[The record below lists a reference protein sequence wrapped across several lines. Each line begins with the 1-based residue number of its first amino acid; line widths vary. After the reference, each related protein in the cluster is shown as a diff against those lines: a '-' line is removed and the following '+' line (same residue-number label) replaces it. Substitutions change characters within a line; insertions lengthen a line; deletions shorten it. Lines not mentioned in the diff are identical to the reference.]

1 MKKDTTFIIL
11 GATGDLTKRKIIPA
25 IYNLLKDKK
34 IKKFV
39 IIGVARS
46 DIDIQK
52 ILLESKKLIKNLDKK
67 TWEKIV
73 NSSYYRPLD
82 FYNKNDYKKFEE
94 FVIEIEKKHNL
105 NGRRIFYL
113 ATLPQH
119 FKNITFNLSK
129 LQISK
134 ENENKDISVVYE
146 KPFGDDLKSAREIN
160 KNINKIFKEKQI
172 YRIDHYLGKKLVGN
186 IALIRFTNRIFE
198 PLWNK
203 ENISSVEIILSENFG
218 IKERGNFYDKYGA
231 LKDVVQNHAFQLL
244 SLIAME
250 SPKMIS
256 GEYLRNEKKKVLEKV
271 KIKDVILG
279 QYEGY
284 KKEKGVEKNSVTET
298 FAGLHLQINNP
309 RWKGVPFYIKAGKNL
324 DKNNVSIHIKFKK
337 TNCLLSK
344 NCSMDENEFIIKIQ
358 PERKFELKINSKVQE
373 SNFEVSPINMEF
385 CYTCLYGP
393 NTPEAYEVL
402 LEEIIKRD
410 QSFFVRNDEIE
421 EAWKIIDQIEKQNN
435 KINIYKKGSEGPKEL
450 KNWNIN

>member
-1 MKKDTTFIIL
+1 MKNNVTFIVL

-34 IKKFV
+34 IKKFAF
-39 IIGVARS
+39 IGVARS
-46 DIDIQK
+46 DINVNE
-52 ILLESKKLIKNLDKK
+52 ILLESKKFIKNLDLKIWKK
-67 TWEKIV
+67 V
-73 NSSYYRPLD
+73 AGSSYYMPLD
-82 FYNKNDYKKFEE
+82 FYKKNDYEKFQK
-94 FVIEIEKKHNL
+94 FVIEIEKKNKL
-105 NGRRIFYL
+105 SGKRVFYL

-119 FKNITFNLSK
+119 FNTITSNLSN

-134 ENENKDISVVYE
+134 KNRKNKICVVYE
-146 KPFGDDLKSAREIN
+146 KPFGDDLKSAKEIN
-160 KNINKIFKEKQI
+160 KNINRVFKENQI
-172 YRIDHYLGKKLVGN
+172 YRIDHYLGKELVGS
-186 IALIRFTNRIFE
+186 IALVRFTNRIFE

-203 ENISSVEIILSENFG
+203 ENISSIEIILSENFG

-271 KIKDVILG
+271 KVKKVVLG

-284 KKEKGVEKNSVTET
+284 KKEKGVKKNSSTET
-298 FAGLHLQINNP
+298 FAALKLEINNP

-324 DKNNVSIHIKFKK
+324 DKNEVSIHIKFKK
-337 TNCLLSK
+337 TDCLLSK
-344 NCSMDENEFIIKIQ
+344 TCPMDENKFIIRIQ
-358 PERKFELKINSKVQE
+358 PERKFELVINSKVPGKK
-373 SNFEVSPINMEF
+373 FDVSPVKMEF
-385 CYTCLYGP
+385 CHSCLFGP

-402 LEEIIKRD
+402 LEEIIKGD

-421 EAWKIIDQIEKQNN
+421 AAWKIIDSIKKQKN
-435 KINIYKKGSEGPKEL
+435 KVHIYKKNTKGPKI
-450 KNWNIN
+450 KDMF